1 MNGSFVVRK
10 ELHVDPNRR
19 ALVDP
24 LLPVV
29 L

>member
-10 ELHVDPNRR
+10 ELHVDLGRR

-24 LLPVV
+24 ERK
-29 L
+29 